1 VSDEHDDADAVA
13 DGGAE
18 EQAGGR
24 TAVVTRPQRP
34 TGKRSRHRAEAHDRD
49 DEGSSGAV
57 ELTESS
63 AEDEAG
69 KKPKKAKKKAQKA
82 RQPGTQSTNPIVYVY
97 NYLKQVVAELRKV
110 IWPNRK
116 QMGTYTSVV
125 LAFLVF
131 MVTLIGLVD
140 LGLAKLVLLVF
151 G

>member
-1 VSDEHDDADAVA
+1 MSDEHVDADAAA
-13 DGGAE
+13 DGGGPDDS
-18 EQAGGR
+18 QGGR
-24 TAVVTRPQRP
+24 TAVATPQRP
-34 TGKRSRHRAEAHDRD
+34 TGKRSRHRGEAAD
-49 DEGSSGAV
+49 GTGASGAV

-63 AEDEAG
+63 VEDEAG
-69 KKPKKAKKKAQKA
+69 KKAKKAKKA
-82 RQPGTQSTNPIVYVY
+82 RKPGTQSTNPIVYVY

-140 LGLAKLVLLVF
+140 LGLAKLVLWVF

>member
-1 VSDEHDDADAVA
+1 VSDEHDDADAAA
-13 DGGAE
+13 DSGAD
-18 EQAGGR
+18 QQSGGR

-63 AEDEAG
+63 VEDEAG
-69 KKPKKAKKKAQKA
+69 KKAKKAKKA
-82 RQPGTQSTNPIVYVY
+82 RKPGTQSTNPIVYVY

>member
-1 VSDEHDDADAVA
+1 MSDEHDDADAAA
-13 DGGAE
+13 DGGAD
-18 EQAGGR
+18 QQSGGR

-63 AEDEAG
+63 VEDEAG
-69 KKPKKAKKKAQKA
+69 KKAKKAKKA
-82 RQPGTQSTNPIVYVY
+82 RKPGTQSTNPIVYVY